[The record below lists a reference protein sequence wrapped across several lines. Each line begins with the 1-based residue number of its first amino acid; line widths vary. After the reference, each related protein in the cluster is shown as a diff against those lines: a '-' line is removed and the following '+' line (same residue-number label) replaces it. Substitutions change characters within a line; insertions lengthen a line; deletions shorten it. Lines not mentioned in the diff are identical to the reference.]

1 MRIIAGTKRGIHLT
15 SFKNR
20 SVRPTTDRTKEV
32 IFNVLRNYVEGSLV
46 LDIFSGTGSLGI
58 EALSRGSAK
67 AVFIDNDR
75 QAQKILQDNLSKSDF
90 LEFSEILTLPAKH
103 GLKKISN
110 ANQKFNL
117 IFADP
122 PYKGSLAKK
131 TIQLIEYYGLL
142 ASDGW
147 LTIEHSDKTNLAKV
161 SEKYT
166 LQSLRGQG
174 DTQLSFYQNV

>member
-1 MRIIAGTKRGIHLT
+1 ML
-15 SFKNR
+15 FR
-20 SVRPTTDRTKEV
+20 SDRTKEV
-32 IFNVLRNYVEGSLV
+32 IFNVLRNHIEGSLV

-58 EALSRGSAK
+58 EALSRGAAK

-75 QAQKILQDNLSKSDF
+75 NAQKILQDNLSKSNF

-110 ANQKFNL
+110 ANQKFDL

-122 PYKGSLAKK
+122 PYKGNLAKE
-131 TIQLIEYYGLL
+131 TIQFVEYYDVL

-147 LTIEHSDKTNLAKV
+147 LTIEHSDKTDLGNV
-161 SEKYT
+161 SKKYS
-166 LQSLRGQG
+166 LQSLRRQG

>member
-1 MRIIAGTKRGIHLT
+1 MRIIAGTKKGIRLT

-32 IFNVLRNYVEGSLV
+32 IFNVLRNHIEGSLV

-58 EALSRGSAK
+58 EALSRGAAK

-75 QAQKILQDNLSKSDF
+75 NAQKILQDNLGKSDF
-90 LEFSEILTLPAKH
+90 CEFSELINLSAKH
-103 GLKKISN
+103 GLKKLSN
-110 ANQKFNL
+110 ANQKFDL

-122 PYKGSLAKK
+122 PYKGDLAKEA
-131 TIQLIEYYGLL
+131 IQLIEYYDLL
-142 ASDGW
+142 GSDGW
-147 LTIEHSDKTNLAKV
+147 LTIEHSDKTNLVKV

-166 LQSLRGQG
+166 LQSLRRQG